1 MFRNISVI
9 GLGKLG
15 YPMAQFLSSSG
26 AKISCYD
33 KDEKLVNDL
42 KKNHGEHLHEIG
54 LNNLVNN
61 NNELIYR
68 NSIAD
73 CIIDAEIIYITVPTP
88 SKLDGSF
95 SNEIIVEIL
104 DQVADVIIKNN
115 KTYIININSTVQPGS
130 IESEIIPFL
139 ESKGLKN
146 NKNFYILYNPYFV
159 ALGSVIRNLEE
170 PDYLLIGSSS
180 IYAAKKITKFY
191 NSLYKNPKI
200 RLLKFKEAELTKL
213 LVNTYLTTKISYSNF
228 VKNVCKNFDDISDLR
243 VLETVGLDG
252 RIGSK
257 FMLPGGP
264 YSGPCLPRDNL
275 SLKKFCLDN
284 NIQNSFSDE
293 VQKINNDTL
302 ENLYKIISQLKNR
315 FKIKSFGF
323 LGLGYKSNTQ
333 CFEESYSIKMMEF
346 LESLNIKVFY
356 YDPYLT
362 EKFSATKVTSFEEL
376 SFNSDIIFLSY
387 IDQHFNPIVQVKQ
400 DKNIWDLWYH
410 FSSSRF
416 NKVYHKDTD
425 FKKFVIQSS
434 EQNKKV
440 IQFNKKVG

>member
-26 AKISCYD
+26 AKINCFD
-33 KDEKLVNDL
+33 KDIELVQEL

-61 NNELIYR
+61 SNDLIYH
-68 NSIAD
+68 NNISD
-73 CIIDAEIIYITVPTP
+73 CIVDAEIIYITVPTP

-95 SNEIIVEIL
+95 SNEVIIEIL
-104 DQVADVIIKNN
+104 DEVADVILKTN
-115 KTYIININSTVQPGS
+115 KSYIININSTVQPGS

-139 ESKGLKN
+139 ENKGLKN

-191 NSLYKNPKI
+191 NTLYKNPKI

-243 VLETVGLDG
+243 VLESVGLDA
-252 RIGSK
+252 RIGTK

-293 VQKINNDTL
+293 VQKINNDTI
-302 ENLYKIISQLKNR
+302 ENLYKVISNLKNQY
-315 FKIKSFGF
+315 KIRSFGF

-333 CFEESYSIKMMEF
+333 CYEESYSIKMMKF

-362 EKFSATKVTSFEEL
+362 EKFSATKVKSFEEL
-376 SFNSDIIFLSY
+376 CLNSEIIFLSY
-387 IDQHFNPIVQVKQ
+387 IDQHFNPIIQVKQ
-400 DKNIWDLWYH
+400 EKNIWDLWYH
-410 FSSSRF
+410 FSDSKF
-416 NKVYHKDTD
+416 NRVFHKVSD
-425 FKKFVIQSS
+425 FKKFVNQKSYKNQKIVQF
-434 EQNKKV
+434 KKK
-440 IQFNKKVG
+440 IG

>member
-33 KDEKLVNDL
+33 KDLKLVDKLKND
-42 KKNHGEHLHEIG
+42 KGAHLHEIG
-54 LNNLVNN
+54 LSRFVHNN
-61 NNELIYR
+61 NDLIYHD
-68 NSIAD
+68 NISD
-73 CIIDAEIIYITVPTP
+73 CIADAEIIYITVPTP

-95 SNEIIVEIL
+95 SNEVIIKILTEI
-104 DQVADVIIKNN
+104 ADVIHKN
-115 KTYIININSTVQPGS
+115 KKSYIININSTVQPGT
-130 IESEIIPFL
+130 IEGEIIPYL
-139 ESKGLKN
+139 ENKGLKN
-146 NKNFYILYNPYFV
+146 NENFYIIYNPYFV

-180 IYAAKKITKFY
+180 IFAAKKITKFY

-228 VKNVCKNFDDISDLR
+228 VKNLCKNFDDVSDLR
-243 VLETVGLDG
+243 VLESVGLDA
-252 RIGSK
+252 RIGTK

-275 SLKKFCLDN
+275 SLKKFCLDH
-284 NIQNSFSDE
+284 NIQNTFSDE

-302 ENLYKIISQLKNR
+302 ENLYKVISYLKNKH
-315 FKIKSFGF
+315 KIKSFGF

-333 CFEESYSIKMMEF
+333 CYEESYSIKMMNF

-356 YDPYLT
+356 YDPYLSET
-362 EKFSATKVTSFEEL
+362 FNATKVKNFEEL
-376 SFNSDIIFLSY
+376 TLNSDIIFLSY
-387 IDQHFNPIVQVKQ
+387 IDQHFNPIVQVKH
-400 DKNIWDLWYH
+400 KKKIWDLWYH
-410 FSSSRF
+410 FSDSKF
-416 NKVYHKDTD
+416 NKIFHKESD
-425 FKKFVIQSS
+425 FEKFSDISS
-434 EQNKKV
+434 DSNGNIVKLVNKV
-440 IQFNKKVG
+440 S

>member
-26 AKISCYD
+26 AKINCFD
-33 KDEKLVNDL
+33 KDIELVQEL

-61 NNELIYR
+61 SNDLIYH
-68 NSIAD
+68 NNISD
-73 CIIDAEIIYITVPTP
+73 CIVDAEIIYITVPTP

-95 SNEIIVEIL
+95 SNEVIIEIL
-104 DQVADVIIKNN
+104 DEVADVIFKTN
-115 KTYIININSTVQPGS
+115 KSYIININSTVQPGS

-139 ESKGLKN
+139 ENKGLKN

-191 NSLYKNPKI
+191 NTLYKNPKI

-243 VLETVGLDG
+243 VLESVGLDA
-252 RIGSK
+252 RIGTK

-293 VQKINNDTL
+293 VQKINNDTI
-302 ENLYKIISQLKNR
+302 ENLYKVISSLKNQY
-315 FKIKSFGF
+315 KIKSFGF

-333 CFEESYSIKMMEF
+333 CYEESYSIKMMKF

-362 EKFSATKVTSFEEL
+362 EKFSATKVKSFEEL
-376 SFNSDIIFLSY
+376 CLNSEIIFLSY
-387 IDQHFNPIVQVKQ
+387 IDQHFNPIIQVKQ
-400 DKNIWDLWYH
+400 EKNIWDLWYH
-410 FSSSRF
+410 FSDSKF
-416 NKVYHKDTD
+416 NRVFHKVSD
-425 FKKFVIQSS
+425 FKKFVNQESYKNQKI
-434 EQNKKV
+434 V
-440 IQFNKKVG
+440 QFNKKIG

>member
-26 AKISCYD
+26 AKINCFD
-33 KDEKLVNDL
+33 KDRELVQEL
-42 KKNHGEHLHEIG
+42 KKNHGEHLYEIG

-61 NNELIYR
+61 SNDLIYH
-68 NSIAD
+68 NNISD
-73 CIIDAEIIYITVPTP
+73 CINDAEIIYITVPTP

-95 SNEIIVEIL
+95 SNEIILEIL
-104 DQVADVIIKNN
+104 DEVADVIL
-115 KTYIININSTVQPGS
+115 KTKKSYIININSTVQPGS

-139 ESKGLKN
+139 ENKGLKN

-159 ALGSVIRNLEE
+159 ALGSVVRNLEE

-191 NSLYKNPKI
+191 NTLYKNPKI

-243 VLETVGLDG
+243 VLESVGLDA
-252 RIGSK
+252 RIGTK

-293 VQKINNDTL
+293 VQKINNDTI
-302 ENLYKIISQLKNR
+302 ENLYKVISNLKNQY
-315 FKIKSFGF
+315 KIKSFGF

-333 CFEESYSIKMMEF
+333 CYEESYSIKMMKF

-362 EKFSATKVTSFEEL
+362 EKFSATKVKSFEEL
-376 SFNSDIIFLSY
+376 CLNSEIIFLSY
-387 IDQHFNPIVQVKQ
+387 IDQHFNPIIQVKHE
-400 DKNIWDLWYH
+400 KNIWDLWYH
-410 FSSSRF
+410 FSDSRF
-416 NKVYHKDTD
+416 NRVYHKVSD
-425 FKKFVIQSS
+425 FKKFVT
-434 EQNKKV
+434 QNSNQNEKV

>member
-1 MFRNISVI
+1 MFRNIAVI

-26 AKISCYD
+26 ARISCYD
-33 KDEKLVNDL
+33 NDEKLVNDL

-228 VKNVCKNFDDISDLR
+228 VKNLCKNFDDISDLR

-293 VQKINNDTL
+293 VQKINSDTI
-302 ENLYKIISQLKNR
+302 ENLYKVISHLKNHY
-315 FKIKSFGF
+315 KIKSFGF

-333 CFEESYSIKMMEF
+333 CFEESYSIKMMNF
-346 LESLNIKVFY
+346 LESLKIKVFY

-387 IDQHFNPIVQVKQ
+387 IDQHFNPIIQVKHE
-400 DKNIWDLWYH
+400 KNIWDLWYH
-410 FSSSRF
+410 FSDSRF
-416 NKVYHKDTD
+416 NKVYHKVTD
-425 FKKFVIQSS
+425 FKKFVTQSS

-440 IQFNKKVG
+440 IQFNKRVG

>member
-1 MFRNISVI
+1 M
-9 GLGKLG
+9 
-15 YPMAQFLSSSG
+15 
-26 AKISCYD
+26 
-33 KDEKLVNDL
+33 
-42 KKNHGEHLHEIG
+42 
-54 LNNLVNN
+54 
-61 NNELIYR
+61 
-68 NSIAD
+68 
-73 CIIDAEIIYITVPTP
+73 
-88 SKLDGSF
+88 DGSF
-95 SNEIIVEIL
+95 SNEVIIEIV
-104 DQVADVIIKNN
+104 DEVADVILKSN
-115 KTYIININSTVQPGS
+115 KSYIININSTVQPGS

-139 ESKGLKN
+139 ENKGLKN

-191 NSLYKNPKI
+191 NTLYKNPKI

-243 VLETVGLDG
+243 VLESVGLDA
-252 RIGSK
+252 RIGTK

-293 VQKINNDTL
+293 VQKINNDTI
-302 ENLYKIISQLKNR
+302 ENLYKVISSLKNQY
-315 FKIKSFGF
+315 KIKSFGF

-333 CFEESYSIKMMEF
+333 CYEESYSIKMMKF

-362 EKFSATKVTSFEEL
+362 EKFSATKVKSFEEL
-376 SFNSDIIFLSY
+376 CLNSEIIFLSY
-387 IDQHFNPIVQVKQ
+387 IDQHFNPIIQVKQ
-400 DKNIWDLWYH
+400 EKNIWDLWYH
-410 FSSSRF
+410 FSDSKF
-416 NKVYHKDTD
+416 NRVFHKVSD
-425 FKKFVIQSS
+425 FKKFVNQESYKNQKI
-434 EQNKKV
+434 V
-440 IQFNKKVG
+440 QFNKKIG

>member
-26 AKISCYD
+26 AKINCFD
-33 KDEKLVNDL
+33 KDKELVQEL
-42 KKNHGEHLHEIG
+42 KKNYGEHLHEIG

-61 NNELIYR
+61 SNDLIYH
-68 NSIAD
+68 NNISD
-73 CIIDAEIIYITVPTP
+73 CINDAEIIYITVPTP

-95 SNEIIVEIL
+95 SNEIIFEIL
-104 DQVADVIIKNN
+104 DEVADVIL
-115 KTYIININSTVQPGS
+115 KTKKSYIININSTVQPGS

-139 ESKGLKN
+139 ENKGLIN

-191 NSLYKNPKI
+191 NTLYKNPKI

-243 VLETVGLDG
+243 VLESVGLDA
-252 RIGSK
+252 RIGTK

-293 VQKINNDTL
+293 VQKINNDTI
-302 ENLYKIISQLKNR
+302 ENLYKVISNLKNQY
-315 FKIKSFGF
+315 KIKSFGF

-333 CFEESYSIKMMEF
+333 CYEESYSIKMMKF

-362 EKFSATKVTSFEEL
+362 EKFSATKVKSFEEL
-376 SFNSDIIFLSY
+376 CLNSEIIFLSY
-387 IDQHFNPIVQVKQ
+387 IDQHFNPIIQVKHE
-400 DKNIWDLWYH
+400 KNIWDLWYH
-410 FSSSRF
+410 FSDSRF
-416 NKVYHKDTD
+416 NRVYHKVSD
-425 FKKFVIQSS
+425 FKKFVTQNSN
-434 EQNKKV
+434 QNKKV

>member
-26 AKISCYD
+26 AKINCFD
-33 KDEKLVNDL
+33 KDIELVQEL

-61 NNELIYR
+61 SNDLIYH
-68 NSIAD
+68 NNISD
-73 CIIDAEIIYITVPTP
+73 CIVDAEIIYITVPTP

-95 SNEIIVEIL
+95 SNEVIIEIL
-104 DQVADVIIKNN
+104 DEVADVILKTN
-115 KTYIININSTVQPGS
+115 KSYIININSTVQPGS

-139 ESKGLKN
+139 ENKGLKN

-191 NSLYKNPKI
+191 NTLYKNPKI

-243 VLETVGLDG
+243 VLESVGLDA
-252 RIGSK
+252 RIGTK

-293 VQKINNDTL
+293 VQKINNDTI
-302 ENLYKIISQLKNR
+302 ENLYKVISSLKNQY
-315 FKIKSFGF
+315 KIKSFGF

-333 CFEESYSIKMMEF
+333 CYEESYSIKMMKF

-362 EKFSATKVTSFEEL
+362 EKFSATKVKSFEEL
-376 SFNSDIIFLSY
+376 CLNSEIIFLSY
-387 IDQHFNPIVQVKQ
+387 IDQHFNPIIQVKQ
-400 DKNIWDLWYH
+400 EKNIWDLWYH
-410 FSSSRF
+410 FSDSKF
-416 NKVYHKDTD
+416 NRVFHKVSD
-425 FKKFVIQSS
+425 FKKFVNQESYKNQKI
-434 EQNKKV
+434 V
-440 IQFNKKVG
+440 QFNKKIG

>member
-26 AKISCYD
+26 AKINCFD
-33 KDEKLVNDL
+33 KDIELVQKL

-61 NNELIYR
+61 SNDLIYSD
-68 NSIAD
+68 NISD
-73 CIIDAEIIYITVPTP
+73 CIVDAEIIYITVPTP

-95 SNEIIVEIL
+95 SNEVIIEIL
-104 DQVADVIIKNN
+104 DEVADVILKTN
-115 KTYIININSTVQPGS
+115 KSYIININSTVQPGS

-139 ESKGLKN
+139 ENKGLKN

-191 NSLYKNPKI
+191 NTLYKNPKI

-243 VLETVGLDG
+243 VLESVGLDA
-252 RIGSK
+252 RIGTK

-293 VQKINNDTL
+293 VQKINNDTI
-302 ENLYKIISQLKNR
+302 ENLYKVISSLKNQY
-315 FKIKSFGF
+315 KIKSFGF

-333 CFEESYSIKMMEF
+333 CYEESYSIKMMKF

-362 EKFSATKVTSFEEL
+362 EKFSATKVKSFEEL
-376 SFNSDIIFLSY
+376 CLNSEIIFLSY
-387 IDQHFNPIVQVKQ
+387 IDQHFNPIIQVKQ
-400 DKNIWDLWYH
+400 EKNIWDLWYH
-410 FSSSRF
+410 FSDSKF
-416 NKVYHKDTD
+416 NRVFHKVSD
-425 FKKFVIQSS
+425 FKKFVNQKSYNNQKI
-434 EQNKKV
+434 V
-440 IQFNKKVG
+440 QFNKKIG

>member
-1 MFRNISVI
+1 MFRNIAVI

-26 AKISCYD
+26 AKINCYD
-33 KDEKLVNDL
+33 KDKNLVDDL
-42 KKNHGEHLHEIG
+42 KINHGEHLHETG
-54 LNNLVNN
+54 LQNLVNN
-61 NNELIYR
+61 NNDLIFH
-68 NSIAD
+68 NSIAE
-73 CIIDAEIIYITVPTP
+73 CISDAEIIYITVPTP

-95 SNEIIVEIL
+95 SNEIMIQIL
-104 DQVADVIIKNN
+104 AEVADAIKKQKNS
-115 KTYIININSTVQPGS
+115 KIININSTVQPGS
-130 IESEIIPFL
+130 IEGEIIPFL
-139 ESKGLKN
+139 ENEGLKN
-146 NKNFYILYNPYFV
+146 NSDFYILYNPYFV

-191 NSLYKNPKI
+191 NYLYKNPKI

-228 VKNVCKNFDDISDLR
+228 VKEICKNFDDISDLR
-243 VLETVGLDG
+243 VLESVGLDR
-252 RIGSK
+252 RIGTK

-293 VQKINNDTL
+293 VQKINNDTI
-302 ENLYKIISQLKNR
+302 ENLYKTISKLKKE
-315 FKIKSFGF
+315 FQIKSFGF

-333 CFEESYSIKMMEF
+333 CIEESYSIKMMNF
-346 LESLNIKVFY
+346 LESLKIKVFY

-362 EKFSATKVTSFEEL
+362 DKFSAQKVESFEKL
-376 SFNSDIIFLSY
+376 ILNTDIIFLSY
-387 IDQHFNPIVQVKQ
+387 VDQHFNPILQIKHE
-400 DKNIWDLWYH
+400 KKIWDLWHH
-410 FSSSRF
+410 FSDSKY
-416 NKVYHKDTD
+416 NKIFHKDSD
-425 FKKFVIQSS
+425 FKKFNIIGT
-434 EQNKKV
+434 ENKDKIV
-440 IQFNKKVG
+440 QIYKKLG

>member
-1 MFRNISVI
+1 MFRNIAVI

-61 NNELIYR
+61 NNELIYT

-95 SNEIIVEIL
+95 SNDIIIEIL
-104 DQVADVIIKNN
+104 DEVAKVILKN
-115 KTYIININSTVQPGS
+115 KKSYIININSTVQPGS
-130 IESEIIPFL
+130 IENEIIPFL
-139 ESKGLKN
+139 ESKELIN

-200 RLLKFKEAELTKL
+200 RHLNFKEAELTKL

-252 RIGSK
+252 RIGTK

-362 EKFSATKVTSFEEL
+362 EKFSSTKVTSFEEL

-410 FSSSRF
+410 FSDSRF
-416 NKVYHKDTD
+416 NKVYHKVTD

>member
-26 AKISCYD
+26 AKINCFD
-33 KDEKLVNDL
+33 KDRELVQEL
-42 KKNHGEHLHEIG
+42 KKNHGEHLYEIG

-61 NNELIYR
+61 SNDLIYH
-68 NSIAD
+68 NNISD
-73 CIIDAEIIYITVPTP
+73 CINDAEIIYITVPTP

-95 SNEIIVEIL
+95 SNEIIFEIL
-104 DQVADVIIKNN
+104 DEVADVIL
-115 KTYIININSTVQPGS
+115 KTKKSYIININSTVQPGS

-139 ESKGLKN
+139 ENKGLKN

-159 ALGSVIRNLEE
+159 ALGSVVRNLEE

-191 NSLYKNPKI
+191 NTLYKNPKI

-243 VLETVGLDG
+243 VLESVGLDA
-252 RIGSK
+252 RIGTK

-293 VQKINNDTL
+293 VQKINNDTI
-302 ENLYKIISQLKNR
+302 ENLYKVISNLKNQY
-315 FKIKSFGF
+315 KIKSFGF

-333 CFEESYSIKMMEF
+333 CYEESYSIKMMKF

-362 EKFSATKVTSFEEL
+362 EKFSATKVKSFEEL
-376 SFNSDIIFLSY
+376 CLNSEIIFLSY
-387 IDQHFNPIVQVKQ
+387 IDQHFNPIIQVKHE
-400 DKNIWDLWYH
+400 KNIWDLWYH
-410 FSSSRF
+410 FSDSRF
-416 NKVYHKDTD
+416 NRVYHKVSD
-425 FKKFVIQSS
+425 FKKFVTQNSN
-434 EQNKKV
+434 QNKKV

>member
-26 AKISCYD
+26 AKINCFD
-33 KDEKLVNDL
+33 KDRELVQEL
-42 KKNHGEHLHEIG
+42 KKNHGEHLYEIG

-61 NNELIYR
+61 SNDLIYH
-68 NSIAD
+68 NNISD
-73 CIIDAEIIYITVPTP
+73 CINDAEIIYITVPTP

-95 SNEIIVEIL
+95 SNEIILEIL
-104 DQVADVIIKNN
+104 DEVADVIL
-115 KTYIININSTVQPGS
+115 KTKKSYIININSTVQPGS

-139 ESKGLKN
+139 ENKGLKN

-180 IYAAKKITKFY
+180 IFAAKKITKFY
-191 NSLYKNPKI
+191 NTLYKNPKI

-243 VLETVGLDG
+243 VLESVGLDA
-252 RIGSK
+252 RIGTK

-293 VQKINNDTL
+293 VQKINNDTI
-302 ENLYKIISQLKNR
+302 ENLYKVISNLKNQY
-315 FKIKSFGF
+315 KIKSFGF

-333 CFEESYSIKMMEF
+333 CYEESYSIKMMKF

-362 EKFSATKVTSFEEL
+362 EKFSATKVKSFEEL
-376 SFNSDIIFLSY
+376 CLNSEIIFLSY
-387 IDQHFNPIVQVKQ
+387 IDQHFNPIIQVKHE
-400 DKNIWDLWYH
+400 KNIWDLWYH
-410 FSSSRF
+410 FSDSRF
-416 NKVYHKDTD
+416 NRVYHKVSD
-425 FKKFVIQSS
+425 FKKFVT
-434 EQNKKV
+434 QNSNQNEKV

>member
-33 KDEKLVNDL
+33 KDLELVNKL
-42 KKNHGEHLHEIG
+42 KQDQGAHLHERG

-61 NNELIYR
+61 NNDIIFYD
-68 NSIAD
+68 NISD
-73 CIIDAEIIYITVPTP
+73 CIRDAEIIYVTVPTP

-95 SNEIIVEIL
+95 SNEVILEIL
-104 DQVADVIIKNN
+104 NEISLEIIKT
-115 KTYIININSTVQPGS
+115 KKPYIININSTVQPGS
-130 IESEIIPFL
+130 IDDEIIPFL

-146 NKNFYILYNPYFV
+146 NENFYIIYNPYFV

-200 RLLKFKEAELTKL
+200 KLLKFKEAELTKL

-228 VKNVCKNFDDISDLR
+228 VKNICKDFDDISDLR
-243 VLETVGLDG
+243 VLESVGLDS
-252 RIGSK
+252 RIGTK

-275 SLKKFCLDN
+275 SLKKFCLDH

-293 VQKINNDTL
+293 VQRINNATI
-302 ENLYKIISQLKNR
+302 ENLYKVISNLKNNH
-315 FKIKSFGF
+315 KIKSFGF

-333 CFEESYSIKMMEF
+333 CFEESYSIKMMNF

-356 YDPYLT
+356 YDPYLSET
-362 EKFSATKVTSFEEL
+362 FNATKVKNFEEL
-376 SFNSDIIFLSY
+376 TLNSDIIFLSY
-387 IDQHFNPIVQVKQ
+387 IDQHFNPIVQVKH
-400 DKNIWDLWYH
+400 KKKIWDLWYH
-410 FSSSRF
+410 FSDSKF
-416 NKVYHKDTD
+416 NKIFHKESD
-425 FKKFVIQSS
+425 FEKFSDISS
-434 EQNKKV
+434 DSNGNIVKLVNKV
-440 IQFNKKVG
+440 S

>member
-33 KDEKLVNDL
+33 KDLKLVDKL

-61 NNELIYR
+61 NNELVYT

-95 SNEIIVEIL
+95 SNDIIIEIL
-104 DQVADVIIKNN
+104 DEVAKVILKN
-115 KTYIININSTVQPGS
+115 KKSYIININSTVQPGS

-139 ESKGLKN
+139 ESKELIN

-200 RLLKFKEAELTKL
+200 RHLNFKEAELTKL

-243 VLETVGLDG
+243 VLETVGLDS
-252 RIGSK
+252 RIGTK

-284 NIQNSFSDE
+284 NIQNSLSDE

-346 LESLNIKVFY
+346 LKSLNIKVFY

-362 EKFSATKVTSFEEL
+362 EKFSSTKVTSFEEL

-410 FSSSRF
+410 FSDSRF
-416 NKVYHKDTD
+416 NKVYHKITD

>member
-1 MFRNISVI
+1 MFRNIAVI

-33 KDEKLVNDL
+33 NDEKLVNDL

-228 VKNVCKNFDDISDLR
+228 VKNVCKNFEDVSDLR
-243 VLETVGLDG
+243 VLETVGLDA
-252 RIGSK
+252 RIGTK

-293 VQKINNDTL
+293 VQKINSDTI
-302 ENLYKIISQLKNR
+302 ENLYKVISHLKNHY
-315 FKIKSFGF
+315 KIKSFGF

-333 CFEESYSIKMMEF
+333 CFEESYSIKMMNF
-346 LESLNIKVFY
+346 LESLKIKVFY

-387 IDQHFNPIVQVKQ
+387 IDQHFNPIIQVKHE
-400 DKNIWDLWYH
+400 KNIWDLWYH
-410 FSSSRF
+410 FSDSRF
-416 NKVYHKDTD
+416 NKVYHKVTD
-425 FKKFVIQSS
+425 FKKFVTQSS

-440 IQFNKKVG
+440 IQFDKRVG

>member
-26 AKISCYD
+26 AKINCFD
-33 KDEKLVNDL
+33 KDRELVQEL
-42 KKNHGEHLHEIG
+42 KKNHGEHLYEIG

-61 NNELIYR
+61 SNDLIYH
-68 NSIAD
+68 NNISD
-73 CIIDAEIIYITVPTP
+73 CINDAEIIYITVPTP

-95 SNEIIVEIL
+95 SNEIILEIL
-104 DQVADVIIKNN
+104 DEVADVIL
-115 KTYIININSTVQPGS
+115 KTKKSYIININSTVQPGS

-139 ESKGLKN
+139 ENKGLNN

-191 NSLYKNPKI
+191 NTLYKNPKI

-243 VLETVGLDG
+243 VLESVGLDA
-252 RIGSK
+252 RIGTK

-293 VQKINNDTL
+293 VQKINNDTI
-302 ENLYKIISQLKNR
+302 ENLYKVISNLKNQY
-315 FKIKSFGF
+315 KIKSFGF

-333 CFEESYSIKMMEF
+333 CYEESYSIKMMKF

-362 EKFSATKVTSFEEL
+362 EKFSATKVKSFEEL
-376 SFNSDIIFLSY
+376 CLNSEIIFLSY
-387 IDQHFNPIVQVKQ
+387 IDQHFNPIIQVKHE
-400 DKNIWDLWYH
+400 KNIWDLWYH
-410 FSSSRF
+410 FSDSRF
-416 NKVYHKDTD
+416 NRVYHKVSD
-425 FKKFVIQSS
+425 FKKFVT
-434 EQNKKV
+434 QNSNQNEKV